1 MTKAVTLILAG
12 FVHGDNGQI
21 PVQFR
26 ADNLTPAECQ
36 KSLQNLPTSIRE
48 SWGQRI
54 TFTRKECR

>member
-1 MTKAVTLILAG
+1 MKAVALILAG
-12 FVHGDNGQI
+12 FVHGENGTI
-21 PVQFR
+21 PVTFR

-36 KSLQNLPTSIRE
+36 KSLQSLPQSIRE